1 MSYFPYG
8 GSYPEPKRNE
18 PVCVK
23 PVNPLP
29 DNKMSN
35 STGDAGQDGYSV
47 LSRASRFDGRR
58 PLIGGRQEIEGPNL
72 ALEE

>member
-1 MSYFPYG
+1 MPFIPYSG
-8 GSYPEPKRNE
+8 YYPEPKRNE

-35 STGDAGQDGYSV
+35 NTGDAGQDGYSV
-47 LSRASRFDGRR
+47 LSRANRYDGRR
-58 PLIGGRQEIEGPNL
+58 PLIGGRTEVETPNL